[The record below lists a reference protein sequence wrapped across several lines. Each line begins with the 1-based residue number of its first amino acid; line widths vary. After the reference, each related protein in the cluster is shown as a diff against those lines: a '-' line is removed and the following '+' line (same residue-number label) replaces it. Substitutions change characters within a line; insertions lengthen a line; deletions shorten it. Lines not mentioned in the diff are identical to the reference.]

1 MEDLLASI
9 RKIIADDGAD
19 RPRSTLR
26 MTPSLHREPN
36 PPRRAPD
43 TDEGLSAL
51 VERSM
56 LDAFGVVDAERAAP
70 EPPRRGRVEPA
81 PDDRDGEAEI
91 AAAVHSIAEA
101 IAVERQGRSRRSGLD
116 VDCGIAGRDRSGM
129 PVGEPDLDTAP
140 LQPARDEPATPAG
153 RGVASKS
160 AAARVASL
168 KARSEAPARN
178 ERPDREP
185 AEPLPPNVYRLE
197 PEHRIP
203 EMTDAA
209 VDAKAQDGDG
219 NVFRRQTAARAELDD
234 GLTSARARQ
243 DDGLTSVRTRQ
254 TVSSQFD
261 QLSRTILT
269 DNPRTLEDLVR
280 DMVRPLLREWLE
292 ANLPD
297 IVERQVRQEIDR
309 VSARGR

>member
-1 MEDLLASI
+1 
-9 RKIIADDGAD
+9 
-19 RPRSTLR
+19 
-26 MTPSLHREPN
+26 
-36 PPRRAPD
+36 
-43 TDEGLSAL
+43 
-51 VERSM
+51 
-56 LDAFGVVDAERAAP
+56 
-70 EPPRRGRVEPA
+70 
-81 PDDRDGEAEI
+81 
-91 AAAVHSIAEA
+91 
-101 IAVERQGRSRRSGLD
+101 
-116 VDCGIAGRDRSGM
+116 
-129 PVGEPDLDTAP
+129 
-140 LQPARDEPATPAG
+140 
-153 RGVASKS
+153 
-160 AAARVASL
+160 
-168 KARSEAPARN
+168 
-178 ERPDREP
+178 
-185 AEPLPPNVYRLE
+185 
-197 PEHRIP
+197 
-203 EMTDAA
+203 MTDAA